1 MTEKELLSVLDM
13 SEPEQVEFFYI
24 KGYRQLVDTFPA
36 GGLRIKYNDNKE
48 IVSVKHSQSEL
59 RFDQRALADLAF
71 RLRNELEM
79 EQWPALAKA
88 YECVRNKWCNDTWQ
102 QRHSIGL
109 NKKHISS
116 SLFWLFHAKPI
127 HFIVAALIAKE
138 SK

>member
-1 MTEKELLSVLDM
+1 MNQPMHQNLSENGKITMTEQELLSVLDM
-13 SEPEQVEFFYI
+13 SEDEQWEWCV
-24 KGYRQLVDTFPA
+24 KNAKSA
-36 GGLRIKYNDNKE
+36 GE
-48 IVSVKHSQSEL
+48 S
-59 RFDQRALADLAF
+59 LADLAF
-71 RLRNELEM
+71 RLRDELEM

-102 QRHSIGL
+102 QRHSMGL

-127 HFIVAALIAKE
+127 HFIIAALIAKE